1 MLSNNLTYFNYEKK
15 IFLYCSICY
24 SSSLCRYFRLPEQRK
39 QANVEALA
47 EFESTITCDSGRC
60 GQCFKEEK
68 AWPFYKCN
76 WTGVQADYCDCD
88 KTGWI

>member
-1 MLSNNLTYFNYEKK
+1 MAVSAIVAVSAGVFAYHRLVNMSDD
-15 IFLYCSICY
+15 IFS
-24 SSSLCRYFRLPEQRK
+24 
-39 QANVEALA
+39 ANVEALV
-47 EFESTITCDSGRC
+47 ELESVITCDSGMC

-88 KTGWI
+88 KAGWI

>member
-1 MLSNNLTYFNYEKK
+1 MRKK
-15 IFLYCSICY
+15 FFFIAVSAIVAVSAGIFAYQNSESRSDDLFS
-24 SSSLCRYFRLPEQRK
+24 
-39 QANVEALA
+39 ANVEALA

-60 GQCFKEEK
+60 GQCYVEID